1 MNLRLIGIITL
12 AAILNFATTKAD
24 AIKYCG
30 EDAKACMEYGAQVFA
45 ERCTLCHG
53 SNGLGEG
60 ILPLSIKDYPST
72 NLLKQRYVKT
82 TDDLT
87 KVIKYGGML
96 KEISAEMPPWADELT
111 ATQLESVTMFTD
123 YLINDLEKALPIL
136 ASANEKLSPSKVAGR
151 AIFQGRCSLCHG
163 KYGEG
168 DGKLAQIIK
177 NPPPFNLTLSRMPD
191 GYLQQ
196 IISKGGEKMGRSSRM
211 PPFGGD
217 LSENDI
223 KSVILFIKTLRTT
236 P

>member
-1 MNLRLIGIITL
+1 MLIRLIVIISLFT
-12 AAILNFATTKAD
+12 FFHQGHVKAD

-30 EDAKACMEYGAQVFA
+30 EDATACLEYGAQVFA

-60 ILPLSIKDYPST
+60 ILALSIKDYPST
-72 NLLKQRYVKT
+72 NLLKQKYVKT
-82 TDDLT
+82 YDDLA
-87 KVIKYGGML
+87 KVIRYGGMIDG
-96 KEISAEMPPWADELT
+96 ISAEMPPWADELT
-111 ATQLESVTMFTD
+111 STQLESVVIFTD
-123 YLINDLEKALPIL
+123 YLIKDLEKALPIL
-136 ASANEKLSPSKVAGR
+136 ASANKKLKPSKVAGR

-168 DGKLAQIIK
+168 DGRLAQIIK

-191 GYLQQ
+191 AYLEM
-196 IISKGGEKMGRSSRM
+196 IISKGGEKMGRSPRM